1 MAAKLSE
8 RQKKNIVAAY
18 AAGGVSYV
26 ELAKKYDV
34 SKETV
39 RRIIKEDSDFVK
51 KCDTIKNEA
60 EEEAG
65 KDLADAV
72 YDRQTMAQKLLDDIL
87 RSDNNKRRPIRAPF
101 IINKL
106 LRSFGILCYDL
117 YTLVI
122 AASLAYA
129 VCKIGLAA
137 LRALYKVSGSLEL
150 PYAGTSFHLSRMRN
164 LSLWYCHCDFLL
176 CEPAYTHSHLSLLL
190 FFISSSNF

>member
-72 YDRQTMAQKLLDDIL
+72 YDRQTMAQELLDDIL
-87 RSDNNKRRPIRAPF
+87 RSAKGKIKD
-101 IINKL
+101 
-106 LRSFGILCYDL
+106 
-117 YTLVI
+117 
-122 AASLAYA
+122 ASLRELMGAA
-129 VCKIGLAA
+129 KILIENVLKSSTEDEGKAA
-137 LRALYKVSGSLEL
+137 LDKLCA
-150 PYAGTSFHLSRMRN
+150 AITSIRDN
-164 LSLWYCHCDFLL
+164 EGD
-176 CEPAYTHSHLSLLL
+176 A
-190 FFISSSNF
+190 

>member
-39 RRIIKEDSDFVK
+39 RRIIKKDSDFVK

-72 YDRQTMAQKLLDDIL
+72 YDRQTMAQELLDDIL
-87 RSDNNKRRPIRAPF
+87 RSDNNKRRPWGR
-101 IINKL
+101 L
-106 LRSFGILCYDL
+106 LL
-117 YTLVI
+117 LVNYF
-122 AASLAYA
+122 AAS
-129 VCKIGLAA
+129 G
-137 LRALYKVSGSLEL
+137 
-150 PYAGTSFHLSRMRN
+150 
-164 LSLWYCHCDFLL
+164 
-176 CEPAYTHSHLSLLL
+176 
-190 FFISSSNF
+190 FFATISTPL